1 MISTGKSVLCVS
13 TFQVYLQDDRYKL
26 LDFEDRTDLMINL
39 DLSESPMIYHQSPHL
54 IKALK
59 EQEPIEINEKDNIFS
74 LGLSSTFYQQLSRKE
89 ENTRAG
95 LNVNIEKE
103 KIVEIGKS
111 ENRSQMQHTAEFP
124 YYRYQETKNVVNNI
138 EPTKS
143 YDYIDKALLT
153 QSFNYTAEKPQE
165 DPYKPPLSQSYQ
177 IPANYNKQYYS
188 IYQPIE
194 SQNPFAEEK
203 KEKFERSSDNVYS
216 SQYGK
221 EGNYEQIGC

>member
-1 MISTGKSVLCVS
+1 MENVYKFSSTGDNNNNYYYGSLQQNYNS
-13 TFQVYLQDDRYKL
+13 QNSNYQWHQVYQD
-26 LDFEDRTDLMINL
+26 N
-39 DLSESPMIYHQSPHL
+39 
-54 IKALK
+54 
-59 EQEPIEINEKDNIFS
+59 
-74 LGLSSTFYQQLSRKE
+74 STFYQQLSRKE

-111 ENRSQMQHTAEFP
+111 ELKMSEKINEIKDDAFGKPLVVVAENSSQMQHTSEFP

>member
-26 LDFEDRTDLMINL
+26 LDFEDRTDLIINL

-95 LNVNIEKE
+95 
-103 KIVEIGKS
+103 EIGKS

-143 YDYIDKALLT
+143 YDYIDKAL
-153 QSFNYTAEKPQE
+153 
-165 DPYKPPLSQSYQ
+165 
-177 IPANYNKQYYS
+177 
-188 IYQPIE
+188 
-194 SQNPFAEEK
+194 
-203 KEKFERSSDNVYS
+203 
-216 SQYGK
+216 
-221 EGNYEQIGC
+221 